1 MRRSRSARILAALVL
16 LPLLSGIMGADL
28 HRPYGAGDTTAR
40 QGRLRLRLL
49 FAANTVGYIDPCDCG
64 GGLLGGLDR
73 RSAAIK
79 EMRGENRPT
88 VLFDLGNLFEEPPDG
103 EFTPLWRRQMR
114 FLSHEIERMEYAFM
128 ALGTADLALEPDILI
143 EYLPR
148 LEHPPLLTNR
158 APGVLDGLDTVP
170 RIRIE
175 TGGLRIDFFNVVEPG
190 LLEEEGLVSPW
201 RTVLQDA
208 LQESQHG
215 DDPADLQIVNAHV
228 AWETS
233 ESMPDEFTEID
244 VIFNG
249 TWRVPRQGTRVGN
262 SIGMTAQW
270 SGQSLAV
277 LDLTSRLLPDQ
288 PEDRSAILGF
298 RGYHIRLLPTSD
310 SDPAVYERIS
320 DLIEELRRDNLI
332 PPY

>member
-1 MRRSRSARILAALVL
+1 MRISRSARILAALVL
-16 LPLLSGIMGADL
+16 LPLLSGFTGADPNRL
-28 HRPYGAGDTTAR
+28 NEAPGTIAR
-40 QGRLRLRLL
+40 QGRHRVRLL
-49 FAANTVGYIDPCDCG
+49 FTANTVGYIDPCDCG

-114 FLSHEIERMEYAFM
+114 FLAGEIERMGYAFM
-128 ALGTADLALEPDILI
+128 ALGAEDLALGSDILI
-143 EYLPR
+143 DYLPR
-148 LEHPPLLTNR
+148 LDHPPLLTNR
-158 APGVLDGLDTVP
+158 SPEALEGLDTVP

-175 TGGLRIDFFNVVEPG
+175 TGGLILDFFNVVEPG
-190 LLEEEGLVSPW
+190 LMEEEGLVSPW
-201 RTVLQDA
+201 RTILRDA
-208 LQESQHG
+208 LQESQYG
-215 DDPADLQIVNAHV
+215 DDPADLQIVTAHV
-228 AWETS
+228 AWDVS
-233 ESMPDEFTEID
+233 ESLPDAFPEVD

-262 SIGMTAQW
+262 SIGMTASW
-270 SGQSLAV
+270 SGQMLAI
-277 LDLTSRLLPDQ
+277 LDLTSRPLPDQ
-288 PEDRSAILGF
+288 PENRSAILGF

-332 PPY
+332 PPH